1 MSASQAPALDA
12 IALQLAAA
20 LDPYDRDA
28 AAMVAGWPDM
38 DLYRSVGEQ
47 VERIRMYSSSLPGA
61 GVQWVE
67 LLIAHAEL
75 MHLLWQGQSGGTA
88 DGLAQ
93 VAARRDRH
101 AACVLALRHRCLQLV
116 GQGWRHNTLLPEGE
130 SP

>member
-47 VERIRMYSSSLPGA
+47 VEKIRMYSNALPAA

-116 GQGWRHNTLLPEGE
+116 GRHNSLLPEGE

>member
-28 AAMVAGWPDM
+28 AALVARWPDM
-38 DLYRSVGEQ
+38 ALYRSVGEQ
-47 VERIRMYSSSLPGA
+47 VEKIRMYSSSLPSA

-75 MHLLWQGQSGGTA
+75 LHLLWQVQSAGTA
-88 DGLAQ
+88 VEHAQ
-93 VAARRDRH
+93 VSALRERH
-101 AACVLALRHRCLQLV
+101 ADCVLALRQRCLGLV
-116 GQGWRHNTLLPEGE
+116 GEGRQH
-130 SP
+130 SHRPDALR

>member
-20 LDPYDRDA
+20 LDSYDRDA

-38 DLYRSVGEQ
+38 ELYRSVGEQ
-47 VERIRMYSSSLPGA
+47 VEKIRMYGNALPAA

-75 MHLLWQGQSGGTA
+75 LHLLWAVQSGGTA
-88 DGLAQ
+88 GERAQ
-93 VAARRDRH
+93 ASALRERH
-101 AACVLALRHRCLQLV
+101 ADCVLALRQRCLRLV
-116 GQGWRHNTLLPEGE
+116 GEGGQ
-130 SP
+130 SGRSGALS

>member
-20 LDPYDRDA
+20 LDAYDRDA
-28 AAMVAGWPDM
+28 AAMVARWPDTE
-38 DLYRSVGEQ
+38 LYRGLGEQ
-47 VERIRMYSSSLPGA
+47 LEKIRMYSNALPAA

-75 MHLLWQGQSGGTA
+75 MHQLWQAQSGGTA
-88 DGLAQ
+88 YGRAQ
-93 VAARRDRH
+93 LAARRDRH
-101 AACVLALRHRCLQLV
+101 ADCVLALRNRCLQLV
-116 GQGWRHNTLLPEGE
+116 AQAGRHNTLLPEGE